1 MMVSWNGLYMASL
14 VKKLFVMFLVCHDLR
29 QIGTN
34 QCDSFQRDPWICR
47 PDSSESRRFLNWSM
61 VGLLKVGGKL
71 TTERVKPC
79 SHGRSFTTFHKTF
92 LYLEHTSFQ
101 IYSSSNLLQSAEV
114 ETLQSSSCTKS
125 GGDPTFLTKH
135 SFGIEHSVPEG
146 SFVIDKAG
154 TKQVVGEIRIAV
166 AVHVENVI
174 PVDLQHAQFKDMQI
188 AYGTLMV

>member
-1 MMVSWNGLYMASL
+1 
-14 VKKLFVMFLVCHDLR
+14 
-29 QIGTN
+29 
-34 QCDSFQRDPWICR
+34 
-47 PDSSESRRFLNWSM
+47 M
-61 VGLLKVGGKL
+61 VGLLKIGGKL

-125 GGDPTFLTKH
+125 GGDPTFLTKLY
-135 SFGIEHSVPEG
+135 FVIERSVPEG

-154 TKQVVGEIRIAV
+154 TKHIVGVIRIAV
-166 AVHVENVI
+166 AVHVENAL
-174 PVDLQHAQFKDMQI
+174 PVDLQHALFKDMQI
-188 AYGTLMV
+188 AYGTLMVGDLQGLLTVVEAPGKPLSADLRLLHSAKRSNNAN